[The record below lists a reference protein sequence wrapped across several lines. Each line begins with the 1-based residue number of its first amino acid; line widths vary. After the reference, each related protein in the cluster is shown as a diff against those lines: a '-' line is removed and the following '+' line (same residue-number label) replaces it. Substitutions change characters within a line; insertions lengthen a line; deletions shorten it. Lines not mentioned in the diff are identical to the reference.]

1 MRLSVCVAKHVC
13 THACMSARARAN
25 LGGRERE
32 NFSINIYARQTDQW
46 LLKRSR
52 ADDDGYRLYV
62 LTKSDGDN
70 DYKRVRAR
78 TCTDTH
84 ARTVGAK

>member
-1 MRLSVCVAKHVC
+1 MLRNRF
-13 THACMSARARAN
+13 ARARVRVRAQTW
-25 LGGRERE
+25 GRE

-84 ARTVGAK
+84 ARTHGGGK

>member
-13 THACMSARARAN
+13 ECACACK
-25 LGGRERE
+25 LGRERE

-84 ARTVGAK
+84 ARTVGANDGD